1 MLILRRRAG
10 ESILI
15 GPDIEIEFLEVNSQ
29 TVKVGIKAPREV
41 SILRSELRM
50 VGQQNE
56 QAARALDLE
65 KLPDSIESFFSHKS
79 SLPNDKDQ

>member
-41 SILRSELRM
+41 SILRSELRT

-65 KLPDSIESFFSHKS
+65 KLPDSIGSFFSHKS